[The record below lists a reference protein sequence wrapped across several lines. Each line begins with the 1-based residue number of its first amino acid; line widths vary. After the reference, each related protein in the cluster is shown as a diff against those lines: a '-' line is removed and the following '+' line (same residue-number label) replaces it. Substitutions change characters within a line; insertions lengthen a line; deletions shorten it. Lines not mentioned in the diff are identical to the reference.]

1 VKNVLEEGE
10 RKRLFK
16 KILASLGKGV
26 AVVDLQLQDV
36 EFEMGETAEGEVI
49 VTGGKIEQTINS
61 IQVAL
66 FIEIHT
72 KKGTISRQ
80 IASVHVSDS
89 FIIGGNEQKVLPFSF
104 ELPYNLAVSN
114 EQIAF
119 YFDTQLDIAAGV
131 NKKDVDYIHIYP
143 SQPIANIFSALEAL
157 GFYEEE
163 KSGRMDEHG
172 QEFSFY
178 PTTHFKDDVDEVEI
192 RFAEEE
198 EGIQLWMEVDV
209 SRWFG
214 EKEVNRERFL
224 SEETVQ
230 NESLLI
236 KTLKKLIQESIE
248 SPERYDQ
255 KPSYHS
261 ASKSST
267 TANRAFKATVGGLIA
282 YELIDEI
289 DDLYEEEYEE
299 EDYESEDSYES
310 DDSSDF
316 SDSNDY

>member
-1 VKNVLEEGE
+1 
-10 RKRLFK
+10 LFK
-16 KILASLGKGV
+16 KILASLGKG
-26 AVVDLQLQDV
+26 AATVDLQLQGD

-49 VTGGKIEQTINS
+49 VTGGEVEQTINS

-66 FIEIHT
+66 FIEIQT
-72 KKGTISRQ
+72 KKGTVSRQ
-80 IASVHVSDS
+80 IASIHVSDS
-89 FIIGGNEQKVLPFSF
+89 FIIGANEQKVLPFSF

-114 EQIAF
+114 KQIAF

-131 NKKDVDYIHIYP
+131 DKKDVDYIHIYP
-143 SQPIANIFSALEAL
+143 SQSIANIFSALEAL
-157 GFYEEE
+157 GFYEKEN
-163 KSGRMDEHG
+163 SGRMDEHG
-172 QEFSFY
+172 QEFALY

-209 SRWFG
+209 SQWFG

-236 KTLKKLIQESIE
+236 ETLKKLIQESIE

-267 TANRAFKATVGGLIA
+267 TANRAFKVTVGGLIA
-282 YELIDEI
+282 YELMDEI
-289 DDLYEEEYEE
+289 DDLYEEEYEEENEE

-316 SDSNDY
+316 SDSDDY

>member
-1 VKNVLEEGE
+1 M
-10 RKRLFK
+10 FK
-16 KILASLGKGV
+16 KILASLGKGA
-26 AVVDLQLQDV
+26 AVVDLQLQGN
-36 EFEMGETAEGEVI
+36 EFEMGETAEGELI
-49 VTGGKIEQTINS
+49 VTGGEIEQTINS

-66 FIEIHT
+66 FIEIHR
-72 KKGTISRQ
+72 KKGTVSRQ

-89 FIIGGNEQKVLPFSF
+89 FIIGANEQKVLPFSF
-104 ELPYNLAVSN
+104 ELPNNLAVSN
-114 EQIAF
+114 KQIAF

-143 SQPIANIFSALEAL
+143 SQSIANIFSALEAL

-163 KSGRMDEHG
+163 NSGRMDTHG
-172 QEFSFY
+172 QEFALY
-178 PTTHFKDDVDEVEI
+178 PTTHFKDDVAEVEI

-198 EGIQLWMEVDV
+198 EGIQLWMELDV
-209 SRWFG
+209 SHWFG
-214 EKEVNRERFL
+214 EKEVNREIFL
-224 SEETVQ
+224 SEETIQ

-255 KPSYHS
+255 KPSYYS

-267 TANRAFKATVGGLIA
+267 TANRAFKVTVGGLIA
-282 YELIDEI
+282 YELMDEI
-289 DDLYEEEYEE
+289 DDLYEEEDEEDEEEYEE

-316 SDSNDY
+316 SDSDDY